1 MALGMERERLGARE
15 LTLHRTLEL
24 IGSKRGQVL
33 DGNVLLAS
41 KAAAHEHGLNDHTLG
56 FAIPAKHVGALFA
69 RVVGTWSVDRTLTPF
84 LYGKATAHSGSK
96 KACSVK
102 GVVKRC
108 VTVNALSAS
117 ALAASPRV
125 TWRLW
130 HTLSLSSTVL
140 PKAKKLSCRRG
151 ASAALASTM
160 LRTGSSGS

>member
-1 MALGMERERLGARE
+1 MESERLGTRE

-24 IGSKRGQVL
+24 ICGERGQVL
-33 DGNVLLAS
+33 DGHVLLAA
-41 KAAAHEHGLNDHTLG
+41 KAATHEHGLDDHALG
-56 FAIPAKHVGALFA
+56 LVVPAKHVGTLFA
-69 RVVGTWSVDRTLTPF
+69 RIVGAWSVDCTLTPF

-125 TWRLW
+125 T
-130 HTLSLSSTVL
+130 
-140 PKAKKLSCRRG
+140 
-151 ASAALASTM
+151 
-160 LRTGSSGS
+160 